1 MTPDDRIA
9 QLEAENQR
17 LREQN
22 RMLLARVQDLE
33 ARLAKD
39 SHNSSKPPSSDGLKR
54 KTKSV
59 RQMSGKKPGGQLGHA
74 GVTVHLVAM
83 PDDVV
88 EHRPAVCAH
97 CHAPLADDA
106 PVVLRDLKAQQKVSG
121 CFRSEWGAEAY
132 ATIRDDPRLS
142 GGDLAT
148 VRKQG
153 HALLAALHTV
163 CADQPFY
170 PASAWPGRTPV
181 HTR

>member
-22 RMLLARVQDLE
+22 RTLLARVQDLE

-54 KTKSV
+54 KTKSL
-59 RQMSGKKPGGQLGHA
+59 RQKSGKEPGGQLGHA

-106 PVVLRDLKAQQKVSG
+106 PVVLRERGQVQQKVSG

-132 ATIRDDPRLS
+132 ATIR
-142 GGDLAT
+142 GDLAT

-153 HALLAALHTV
+153 HALLAPLHTV
-163 CADQPFY
+163 FADQPFY

-181 HTR
+181 PTR